1 MSEKEFTQLKSEDD
15 RIKSYV
21 NKQFMESPKDTA
33 KYTRNY
39 LVAGIVLNLLSCFY
53 FAMGHIH
60 IVKENASNPLN
71 LIRLDGIIVNEGSD
85 VRRDVM
91 LRNALQKT
99 SDKKVGGNE

>member
-1 MSEKEFTQLKSEDD
+1 MEEKESISLKSQDD

-39 LVAGIVLNLLSCFY
+39 LIAGAVLNLFSCFY

-71 LIRLDGIIVNEGSD
+71 LIRLDGVIVNEG
-85 VRRDVM
+85 VM
-91 LRNALQKT
+91 F
-99 SDKKVGGNE
+99 VEM